1 MPSPLP
7 GLDALV
13 RDLGFDHWAVARA
26 GQAPHAEA
34 FLAWLRE
41 GRHGDMA
48 WMARDPARR
57 TDLDR
62 VLPGV
67 RSILLVALNYHQ
79 HPAPSQARVARY
91 ALGQDYHG
99 LIESRLESLAAALAR
114 AGGGQK
120 IYVDTGP
127 VLEKDWAAR
136 AGLAW
141 QGKSTMAIHPRL
153 GTWFFIGTVL
163 TTLDLPP
170 TPPIRD
176 HCGRCTR
183 CITACPTGAITAPYR
198 LDARRCIAYLTIEHK
213 GPIPEEFR
221 AAIGDRVYGCDD
233 CLEACPWNRWAAA
246 TREAAFQEIPRPDPA
261 VMLAWSEQEFRAHF
275 AGSPILRL
283 KLERWKRNLCVVLG
297 NTGTAASL
305 PSLEAAASGPS
316 ALVAEHARWAIT
328 RIRARLFP
336 DGGTSGPGESG

>member
-1 MPSPLP
+1 MPSSLP
-7 GLDALV
+7 DLDALV

-26 GQAPHAEA
+26 GRAPHAEA

-48 WMARDPARR
+48 WMARDPERR
-57 TDLDR
+57 IDLER

-67 RSILLVALNYHQ
+67 RSILLVALNYYQ
-79 HPAPSQARVARY
+79 HPAPTRARVARY

-99 LIESRLESLAAALAR
+99 LIESRLQSLAHALAQ
-114 AGGGQK
+114 AGGVQK
-120 IYVDTGP
+120 VYVDTGP
-127 VLEKDWAAR
+127 ILEKDWAAH

-141 QGKSTMAIHPRL
+141 QGKSTIAIHPRL
-153 GTWFFIGTVL
+153 GTWFFIGTIL
-163 TTLDLPP
+163 TTLELPP
-170 TPPIRD
+170 TSPIRD

-183 CITACPTGAITAPYR
+183 CITACPTGAITAPYQ

-221 AAIGDRVYGCDD
+221 TAIGDRVYGCDD
-233 CLEACPWNRWAAA
+233 CLEVCPWNRWAVA

-261 VMLAWSEQEFRAHF
+261 TMLAWTPEQFRAHF

-283 KLERWKRNLCVVLG
+283 KLERWQRNLCVVLG
-297 NTGTAASL
+297 NTGGPEDL
-305 PSLEAAASGPS
+305 PALEAAAAGPS
-316 ALVAEHARWAIT
+316 PLVAEHAQWAIR
-328 RIRARLFP
+328 RIRARYCLP
-336 DGGTSGPGESG
+336 ASPERDDSR